1 MADWQNAI
9 EQVKRPQIAIP
20 AGAIL
25 ITGVT
30 AGVLGFFLGKWIY
43 VIVALLGILVA
54 LLAFLILALYSRE
67 REERLKRGTVD
78 EGSATVMRRREEA
91 RATVGLEEGFRRA
104 VSVIEARELG
114 GLPWYLVLG
123 ARGAGKSALL
133 RASGLDLPAAVEK
146 LVGTGPTTDCD
157 WWLTNQAVF
166 IDTAG
171 RYLANEGPD
180 QREWRQLLSLVRKY
194 RPRPALQG
202 VLIVLSAADL
212 LSKPAGQLEAEASE
226 LRRHLNE
233 IVDLLGVDP
242 PAYLLVTQAD
252 RIQGL
257 GDAAASLAGARLQE
271 AFGWTNRERY
281 PHDAGRTVGDGFASL
296 GERIELALPDLL
308 VREPDPN
315 RRRRL
320 FLLPQ
325 EIAGLSRALSTLV
338 GRTFAPALYDEAP
351 FLRGVYLTSALRE
364 GAVVSPVLDRLG
376 HSWAKEAVDPSVSPG
391 SWFARDFFRRILLDS
406 EEQGLAVP
414 TESVGPR
421 TRAVV
426 LGVAY
431 ALAAVLVV
439 LWSIS
444 LYHNWSAIRVIRQAA
459 WDAHGRGLSLDVLD
473 RLRQALETY
482 DEAGNTGL
490 YGVGFGGALRRA
502 VERGKKTFVAG
513 FGGEFEEPAKRS
525 LLDGVGRSDG
535 DAFDALEDLAA
546 DLGYLATRGSDI
558 SSAPE
563 LVRYSDARR
572 NDQEKTAFSAGYA
585 SFVRWAQDVEI
596 ASRVQHEQ
604 ERFDQEAPRL
614 LEISRLEAWCNAH
627 PEAAPPVRYQGV
639 GLPQPGPGVPD
650 AVSGCYT
657 RPFYEKRIA
666 ALVENV
672 ERSGKAPRE
681 SVNRF
686 REDYTRRYAESWATF
701 LVVTPRPPVADAGV
715 THSPY
720 LSLLA
725 KIDDNTNVD
734 GLWLKRVPGWVQKLH
749 GVRSQVP
756 PSEKEKA
763 PWVRYEASLESVNSV
778 VERVRGRSHLAFAVA
793 REVSDGQ
800 DTEFKKA
807 IELVRKELVPVE
819 AEDEDRTQTGA
830 LQSILLMPTLNG
842 FTAVLESAAQEV
854 DQMWKDQV
862 VAPFPPPLTPD
873 AHERLYGPGG
883 ALERFRREVL
893 APFVS
898 GSQARPLLE
907 DREMPL
913 SPRLLSFVATG
924 GRSAGGGGGGGA
936 MPSGPQTVRLVGAP
950 SEVHGTSGV
959 FVTGQELTL
968 VCASRPEQRFE
979 YSDGV
984 GEKVFTW
991 TPDCDLV
998 QLVVHVRSADGHEE
1012 ELPREWNGPFAFSA
1026 FLRDGQPASDGS
1038 YQWTLSDRTGSSLR
1052 VVVRYRRRGGEDIIR
1067 FEKAAAQAP
1076 PSSAVN

>member
-1 MADWQNAI
+1 MADWQDAI

-30 AGVLGFFLGKWIY
+30 AGVLGFVLGKWIY
-43 VIVALLGILVA
+43 VIVALLGILVT
-54 LLAFLILALYSRE
+54 LLAFLIFALYSRE

-78 EGSATVMRRREEA
+78 EGGASVMRRREEA
-91 RATVGLEEGFRRA
+91 RATIGLEEGFRRA
-104 VSVIEARELG
+104 VAVIEARELG

-146 LVGTGPTTDCD
+146 LVGTGPTADCD

-180 QREWRQLLSLVRKY
+180 EREWRQLLSLVRKY
-194 RPRPALQG
+194 RTRPALLG
-202 VLIVLSAADL
+202 VLVVLSAADL

-242 PAYLLVTQAD
+242 PVYLLVTQAD

-257 GDAAASLAGARLQE
+257 ADAAASLGGARLQE

-281 PHDAGRTVGDGFASL
+281 PHDAGRTVGDAFASL
-296 GERIELALPDLL
+296 RERIELALPDLL

-338 GRTFAPALYDEAP
+338 GRAFAPALYDEAP

-364 GAVVSPVLDRLG
+364 GALVSPVLDRLG
-376 HSWAKEAVDPSVSPG
+376 HPWAKEAVDPSISPG

-444 LYHNWSAIRVIRQAA
+444 LYYNWSAIRVIRQAA
-459 WDAHGRGLSLDVLD
+459 WDAHGRGLSIDVLD

-490 YGVGFGGALRRA
+490 YGVGLGSALRRA
-502 VERGKKTFVAG
+502 AERGKKTFVAG
-513 FGGEFEEPAKRS
+513 FGSEFEEPAKAS

-546 DLGYLATRGSDI
+546 DLGYLATRGSDV
-558 SSAPE
+558 SSAPD

-572 NDQEKTAFSAGYA
+572 NDQEKTAFTASYA

-614 LEISRLEAWCNAH
+614 LEISRLEAWCNTH

-639 GLPQPGPGVPD
+639 GLPHPGPGAPD

-672 ERSGKAPRE
+672 ERSGRASRE
-681 SVNRF
+681 SVERF

-701 LVVTPRPPVADAGV
+701 LVATPRPPLADAGV

-720 LSLLA
+720 LNLLA

-734 GLWLKRVPGWVQKLH
+734 GLWLKRVPGWVRKLH
-749 GVRSQVP
+749 AVRSEVA
-756 PSEKEKA
+756 PSDKEKA
-763 PWVRYEASLESVNSV
+763 PWTRYEASLESVNSV
-778 VERVRGRSHLAFAVA
+778 VERVHGRSHLAFAVA
-793 REVSDGQ
+793 KDVSDGQ

-830 LQSILLMPTLNG
+830 LQSILLMPILNG

-854 DQMWKDQV
+854 DQMWKDQI

-893 APFVS
+893 APFAS

-913 SPRLLSFVATG
+913 SPRLLTFVATG

-950 SEVHGTSGV
+950 SEVSGSSGV

-1026 FLRDGQPASDGS
+1026 FLRDGQPAGDGS
-1038 YQWTLSDRTGSSLR
+1038 YQWTVSDRTGSNVR

-1067 FEKAAAQAP
+1067 FEKAASQAP